1 MGWVL
6 MSERELQRVEVLS
19 GVVAGRMT
27 VVGAATALSM
37 SRRQVHRLLTLY
49 RSEGAMALR
58 HKARGRRSNRA
69 LSDGLRE
76 LALGYV
82 RESYADFGPTLAAE
96 MLRERHGLT
105 VSRETLRQWMIL
117 SLIHI

>member
-1 MGWVL
+1 

-49 RSEGAMALR
+49 RV
-58 HKARGRRSNRA
+58 RG
-69 LSDGLRE
+69 G
-76 LALGYV
+76 
-82 RESYADFGPTLAAE
+82 
-96 MLRERHGLT
+96 HGLAPQST
-105 VSRETLRQWMIL
+105 RAAVQPGSK
-117 SLIHI
+117 